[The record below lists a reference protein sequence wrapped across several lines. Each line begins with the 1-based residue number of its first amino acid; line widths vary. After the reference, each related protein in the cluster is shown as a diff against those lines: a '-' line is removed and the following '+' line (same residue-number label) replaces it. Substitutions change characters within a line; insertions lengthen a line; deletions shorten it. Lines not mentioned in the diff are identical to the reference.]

1 MEAEKQIGGFVT
13 KLDLLERES
22 KLKVEISRE
31 IEKVNSKVA
40 GVSSDLSD
48 LKDIVIPLSLSLDQ
62 IAKNT
67 ERTAVT
73 LDRFASDTTNHLHEH
88 DIALTGIK
96 AESSNTEKKKSGDA
110 LVTVSIIGLIGAVV
124 TAIITV
130 APMLWK

>member
-1 MEAEKQIGGFVT
+1 METEKQIGGFIT

-40 GVSSDLSD
+40 GLGSDLSD

-73 LDRFASDTTNHLHEH
+73 LDR
-88 DIALTGIK
+88 
-96 AESSNTEKKKSGDA
+96 
-110 LVTVSIIGLIGAVV
+110 
-124 TAIITV
+124 
-130 APMLWK
+130 